1 MQIRQK
7 WIKILVNTIHPVIY
21 NLAHNTLKEKMPL
34 KQHREATDREYCT
47 YLEAVGRTLCGAG
60 PWFNASNLESQELE
74 QRDYYLNLTIQG
86 LKNAVDT
93 QSADFLFT
101 KKEDSY
107 LPQILVDTAFLA
119 LGLIRSKENL
129 WDALDEATQRKL
141 IYHFKETRKIQPGFN
156 NWLLFSSMVE
166 AFFYVVGE
174 DYDMMR
180 IDFGIKQM
188 EQWYIGD
195 GQYSDGK
202 EFHADYYNSFVMQP
216 FLVEIL
222 KQVQNNYKDI
232 DVHGENVLRRAQ
244 RYAQIQ
250 EMSINADGT
259 FPAIGRS
266 ITYRCGAFHH
276 LAHMAL
282 FKQLPTEISEAQVR
296 GALTAVITK
305 SLQAPN
311 TFDDQGWLNIG
322 LYGNQPDLG
331 EVYIS
336 IGSLYLCTFAFLPL
350 GLEPNDMFW
359 TAPDQ
364 PFTSQKIWNGIN
376 IPADHA
382 LYLS

>member
-1 MQIRQK
+1 MQTRQK
-7 WIKILVNTIHPVIY
+7 WVEILVNTIHPVIY

-47 YLEAVGRTLCGAG
+47 YLEAVGRTLCGVG
-60 PWFNASNLESQELE
+60 PWFNTSNLESQELE

-166 AFFYVVGE
+166 EFFYVVGE

-222 KQVQNNYKDI
+222 KQVQTNYKDI
-232 DVHGENVLRRAQ
+232 DVHGENVLRRAK

-276 LAHMAL
+276 LA
-282 FKQLPTEISEAQVR
+282 
-296 GALTAVITK
+296 
-305 SLQAPN
+305 
-311 TFDDQGWLNIG
+311 
-322 LYGNQPDLG
+322 
-331 EVYIS
+331 
-336 IGSLYLCTFAFLPL
+336 
-350 GLEPNDMFW
+350 
-359 TAPDQ
+359 
-364 PFTSQKIWNGIN
+364 
-376 IPADHA
+376 
-382 LYLS
+382 